1 MFRSTRL
8 SYTLVALMASAVV
21 HADIE
26 VPLGSTQRVTQ
37 LFAFPN
43 NCNVICFRPWTLEQ
57 TAEHYL
63 AQSLQRDGYSRAKV
77 NVKRHDGQLSATFTG
92 VPDSYGQPLTTLL
105 NTADLAYQGASRLN
119 LDGKWAYNW
128 YLFLPLGMA
137 LQNRKSIE
145 LLHFPPD
152 YSLTQAQDY
161 LESATTDRWASLLT
175 DNGIPATETPAYQ
188 TIIDIAP
195 IAAPSNAGKDLKSV
209 YSYFTDYQ
217 TRMVKELSLLPNG
230 SLPMV
235 AFGSPVRSWIKQQY
249 GQTVSIL
256 GLAKISPEAGKTV
269 SVLGANHP
277 SYIWYAADPASYDGN
292 EQQADEAGLKVMG
305 QDLSAACWQA
315 GMGQKP
321 ASDPNVQLKACMNT
335 WQVTR
340 KEQTCELF
348 YTSVRNLTPEQA
360 NAKCAT
366 PAIKAQLKQL
376 KNETPTPSVTA
387 PALLTG
393 RPAHKISISTVNFDS
408 RNRPRHQ

>member
-21 HADIE
+21 NADIE

-195 IAAPSNAGKDLKSV
+195 IAAPSNAGKDLESV

-249 GQTVSIL
+249 GQTVSVL

-321 ASDPNVQLKACMNT
+321 ASEPNVQLKACMNT

-387 PALLTG
+387 PAL
-393 RPAHKISISTVNFDS
+393 
-408 RNRPRHQ
+408 